1 MPTIFYL
8 RPSLTGLLVKPP
20 PPTLLYAMD
29 CPENPNHYYSY
40 LRDGFDPPATEFQ
53 VSDYLVLDDG
63 FVEDESSSQSMAS
76 SEQVPGG
83 SPTGY
88 SGATSRNNGIKCKNG
103 VKKNKIEGGHRVA
116 FRTKSELEVMDDGFK
131 WRKYGKK
138 SVKNS
143 PNPRNYYKCSSG
155 GCDVKKIVER
165 DREDST
171 FVITTYDGVHNH
183 ESPCTVYYNYNQMP
197 MGVPHAWTLQDSSP
211 HSSSS
216 S

>member
-8 RPSLTGLLVKPP
+8 RPSLPGLLVKPP

-40 LRDGFDPPATEFQ
+40 FREGFDPPATEFQ

-116 FRTKSELEVMDDGFK
+116 FRTKSELENDYFDFI
-131 WRKYGKK
+131 
-138 SVKNS
+138 SS
-143 PNPRNYYKCSSG
+143 LDFHRNYYKCSSG

-197 MGVPHAWTLQDSSP
+197 MAVPHAWTLQDSSP

>member
-1 MPTIFYL
+1 
-8 RPSLTGLLVKPP
+8 
-20 PPTLLYAMD
+20 MD
-29 CPENPNHYYSY
+29 CPGNPNHYYSCF
-40 LRDGFDPPATEFQ
+40 REGFDPPATEFQ

-116 FRTKSELEVMDDGFK
+116 FRTKSELENDYFDFI
-131 WRKYGKK
+131 
-138 SVKNS
+138 SS
-143 PNPRNYYKCSSG
+143 LDFHRNYYKCSSG

-183 ESPCTVYYNYNQMP
+183 ESPCTVYYNYNYNQMP
-197 MGVPHAWTLQDSSP
+197 VGVPHAWTLQDSSP